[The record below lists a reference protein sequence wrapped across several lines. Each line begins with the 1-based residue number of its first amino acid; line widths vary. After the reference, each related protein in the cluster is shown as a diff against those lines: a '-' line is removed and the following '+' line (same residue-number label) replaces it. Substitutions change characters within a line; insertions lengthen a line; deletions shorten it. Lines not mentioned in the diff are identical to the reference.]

1 MTDAPKRRG
10 RPSLGKVQVTI
21 RLKADTLAMID
32 AARGEASRA
41 DYIENALTATQR
53 HNAKVDQAS
62 APIRERAV
70 FGSRLKKVK

>member
-1 MTDAPKRRG
+1 MPRPKPEIAR
-10 RPSLGKVQVTI
+10 VQI
-21 RLKADTLAMID
+21 ALRFKPETLAMID

-53 HNAKVDQAS
+53 HNAKVEKAS
-62 APIRERAV
+62 SPIRERAV